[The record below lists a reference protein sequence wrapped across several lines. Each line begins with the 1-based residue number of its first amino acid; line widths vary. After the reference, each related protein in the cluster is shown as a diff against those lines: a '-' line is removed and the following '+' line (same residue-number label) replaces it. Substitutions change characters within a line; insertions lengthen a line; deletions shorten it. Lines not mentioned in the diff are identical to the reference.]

1 MLNKRLIATTAL
13 LGASLIAGFA
23 SAQDFGRARGEH
35 ARPARPGFMQAGGRG
50 LDSVRLPAR
59 LITRLDANDD
69 SMVSLEEFTANATE
83 NYVRQFERMDRDD
96 SGSLSADEMQGRRGH
111 KHDGDQDR
119 PVIDTDAL
127 NACIVANGGIV
138 RPIPPSAEER
148 FATADSNSD
157 GLVSQEEFFMQ
168 LEQRAYEQFGELD
181 SDGNGLLTVEELQ
194 SEREDRSTQA
204 RITRSCVAEQIAT
217 LR

>member
-1 MLNKRLIATTAL
+1 MLNKRLIATTAM
-13 LGASLIAGFA
+13 LGASLITGFA

-35 ARPARPGFMQAGGRG
+35 ARPARPGFMQAR
-50 LDSVRLPAR
+50 DSVRLPAR
-59 LITRLDANDD
+59 LINRLDTNDD
-69 SMVSLEEFTANATE
+69 EMVSLEEFTANATE
-83 NYVRQFERMDRDD
+83 NYARQFERMDRDD

-111 KHDGDQDR
+111 GHDGDR
-119 PVIDTDAL
+119 PTIDTDAL

-148 FATADSNSD
+148 FAATDSNSD

-168 LEQRAYEQFGELD
+168 LEQHAYEQFGTLD
-181 SDGNGLLTVEELQ
+181 SDGNGQISVEELQ

-204 RITRSCVAEQIAT
+204 RITRSCVAEQIAAN
-217 LR
+217 R